1 MKINEQDF
9 PQSMKSDDFISRLKQ
24 ELGFDTMAD
33 TEVGEFLLRGNKM
46 PNTYKKEGLYIGV
59 GNYKEDG
66 MEGLWPITIAFRF
79 GKGDSE
85 WKTLAQEMQRE
96 LLNKKDGDKIF
107 DIESIDRS
115 SRNKDELILR
125 FNDAIIPSTTFFD
138 FLKKYVGKFEN
149 LVENNSMTESKTKKV
164 VKLSESDLTNIVKQV
179 IEEQEKQEA
188 VGIAKNLFSKLIPK
202 LPSKLKDA
210 FNKAK
215 QSGNIEPLMALVPA
229 NKKEQVFKKGLELSK
244 NPTKLENEI
253 NKLPVSEQLGWIIV
267 FAIPLLLAII
277 FLSNPDRVYYGT
289 NFGRLGQ
296 IDFDFL

>member
-33 TEVGEFLLRGNKM
+33 TEVGELLLRGNKM

-79 GKGDSE
+79 GKGESE

-179 IEEQEKQEA
+179 IEE
-188 VGIAKNLFSKLIPK
+188 LI
-202 LPSKLKDA
+202 
-210 FNKAK
+210 
-215 QSGNIEPLMALVPA
+215 
-229 NKKEQVFKKGLELSK
+229 
-244 NPTKLENEI
+244 
-253 NKLPVSEQLGWIIV
+253 
-267 FAIPLLLAII
+267 
-277 FLSNPDRVYYGT
+277 
-289 NFGRLGQ
+289 
-296 IDFDFL
+296 